1 MKTENKLKI
10 MKKLIPLFIFLSL
23 TMSAKFL
30 NNTPASEDKSKTNAE
45 TLYECIVKYAPI
57 YGVPFQIAFNVAR
70 IETGYLGPYH
80 DSYDHKQT
88 SRAGCVGP
96 MQLMPKYAKIY
107 AQRELNRKVTTK
119 DLKEDID
126 LNVHLSMIIL
136 NELYARHGRWDYAC
150 GAYNTGK
157 KIINGYAKKA
167 TTQDYL
173 VYWAKPEA
181 SDELLTAHIE
191 YKEVSDSIFASND
204 LSDTTLFIPVK
215 VTD

>member
-1 MKTENKLKI
+1 MKN
-10 MKKLIPLFIFLSL
+10 LIPLFIFLSL

-45 TLYECIVKYAPI
+45 TLYECIVRYAPQ
-57 YGVPFQIAFNVAR
+57 YDVPFQIAFNVAR

-80 DSYDHKQT
+80 TSYDHRQT
-88 SRAGCVGP
+88 SSAGCVGP

-119 DLKEDID
+119 ELKEDID

-136 NELYARHGRWDYAC
+136 QELYVRHGRWDFAC

-157 KIINGYAKKA
+157 KIINKYAKRA
-167 TTQDYL
+167 TTDDYL
-173 VYWAKPEA
+173 SFWSKPNA
-181 SDELLTAHIE
+181 SDELFTAHLVTEEI
-191 YKEVSDSIFASND
+191 SDSLLASNS
-204 LSDTTLFIPVK
+204 LSDTVLFIPVR
-215 VTD
+215 VSE

>member
-1 MKTENKLKI
+1 
-10 MKKLIPLFIFLSL
+10 MKKLIPLFILLSL

-30 NNTPASEDKSKTNAE
+30 NNIPVSEDKNKTNAE
-45 TLYECIVKYAPI
+45 TLYDCIIKYAPQ

-80 DSYDHKQT
+80 SNYDHRQT
-88 SRAGCVGP
+88 SSAGCVGP

-119 DLKEDID
+119 DLKDDID

-136 NELYARHGRWDYAC
+136 QELYGRHGRWDFAC

-157 KIINGYAKKA
+157 KVINKYAKKA
-167 TTQDYL
+167 TTEDYL
-173 VYWAKPEA
+173 SFWTKPGAE
-181 SDELLTAHIE
+181 DELLTAHLVPE
-191 YKEVSDSIFASND
+191 EVSDSLFAENNI
-204 LSDTTLFIPVK
+204 SDTILFNPVR
-215 VTD
+215 VSE